1 MKFRVLVG
9 SLLVWGSLPGWAM
22 PGCSMPDCSMSDCSM
37 SGCSMS
43 GCSKLGRTMSGCS
56 MSGCSK
62 LGRTMSGCSMSGRTM
77 LGRTMSGWGTLAL
90 SGARSSCASG
100 PSLEHL
106 KKIEES
112 PSFEHSKKI
121 EESPSLE
128 HLKKIEESPS
138 SQERKGDRKADAEQ
152 LARALDYFA
161 SEKFHESL
169 VLLQPL
175 NRRYK
180 LNPRYR
186 AYLAVCLYYEWEYAE
201 AIRLFDEVLPLLQGL
216 APHELSL
223 YYWMDAESYF
233 ALQQYDR
240 ALPLYGKMLP
250 LCRDNEKPDA
260 YYRLGFCHLF
270 AAEASGASSS
280 EKVSGSSESS
290 GASEKAS
297 GSSEKASGSSESSG
311 SSAEERK
318 KAKECFELS
327 LEGYLK
333 YRNTPNEQARI
344 AQIRHMIGGL
354 K

>member
-9 SLLVWGSLPGWAM
+9 SLLVWGSLPGCSMTGWAM
-22 PGCSMPDCSMSDCSM
+22 SDCSKPDCSMSDCSM
-37 SGCSMS
+37 PG
-43 GCSKLGRTMSGCS
+43 L
-56 MSGCSK
+56 
-62 LGRTMSGCSMSGRTM
+62 
-77 LGRTMSGWGTLAL
+77 GTLAL
-90 SGARSSCASG
+90 SGSRRSCAFS
-100 PSLEHL
+100 PSLA
-106 KKIEES
+106 
-112 PSFEHSKKI
+112 HSKKI
-121 EESPSLE
+121 EESPTF
-128 HLKKIEESPS
+128 
-138 SQERKGDRKADAEQ
+138 QEKKGDRKADAEQ
-152 LARALDYFA
+152 LARALDYFS
-161 SEKFHESL
+161 SEKFHECL

-201 AIRLFDEVLPLLQGL
+201 AIRLFDEVIPLLQGV

-240 ALPLYGKMLP
+240 ALPLYEKMLP

-270 AAEASGASSS
+270 AAESSGASSSEKASGSSESSEASSS

-290 GASEKAS
+290 G
-297 GSSEKASGSSESSG
+297 
-311 SSAEERK
+311 SSAAERK

>member
-22 PGCSMPDCSMSDCSM
+22 LGWAMSDCSMSDCSKPDCSMSDCSM
-37 SGCSMS
+37 SDCSMP
-43 GCSKLGRTMSGCS
+43 GV
-56 MSGCSK
+56 
-62 LGRTMSGCSMSGRTM
+62 
-77 LGRTMSGWGTLAL
+77 GTLAL
-90 SGARSSCASG
+90 SGSRSSCAFS
-100 PSLEHL
+100 PSLA
-106 KKIEES
+106 
-112 PSFEHSKKI
+112 HSKKI
-121 EESPSLE
+121 EESPSF
-128 HLKKIEESPS
+128 
-138 SQERKGDRKADAEQ
+138 QEKKGDRKADAEQ
-152 LARALDYFA
+152 LARALDYFS
-161 SEKFHESL
+161 SEKFHECL
-169 VLLQPL
+169 MLLQPL

-186 AYLAVCLYYEWEYAE
+186 AYLAVCLYYEWEYDE
-201 AIRLFDEVLPLLQGL
+201 AVKLFDEVIPLLQGV

-240 ALPLYGKMLP
+240 ALPLYEKMLP

-270 AAEASGASSS
+270 AAE
-280 EKVSGSSESS
+280 SS
-290 GASEKAS
+290 GAS
-297 GSSEKASGSSESSG
+297 SSEKASGSSESSG
-311 SSAEERK
+311 ASNVERK

>member
-9 SLLVWGSLPGWAM
+9 SLLVWGSLPGCSMTGWAM
-22 PGCSMPDCSMSDCSM
+22 SDCSKLDCSMSDCSM
-37 SGCSMS
+37 SDCSKPDCSKPDCSMS
-43 GCSKLGRTMSGCS
+43 DCSKLDCS
-56 MSGCSK
+56 MSDCSK
-62 LGRTMSGCSMSGRTM
+62 PDCSMPG
-77 LGRTMSGWGTLAL
+77 LGTLAL
-90 SGARSSCASG
+90 SGSRSSCAFS
-100 PSLEHL
+100 PSLA
-106 KKIEES
+106 
-112 PSFEHSKKI
+112 HSKKI
-121 EESPSLE
+121 EESPTF
-128 HLKKIEESPS
+128 
-138 SQERKGDRKADAEQ
+138 QEKKGDRKADAEQ
-152 LARALDYFA
+152 LARALDYFS
-161 SEKFHESL
+161 SEKLHECL

-201 AIRLFDEVLPLLQGL
+201 AIRLFDEVLPQLQGV

-260 YYRLGFCHLF
+260 YYRMGFCHLF
-270 AAEASGASSS
+270 AAESSGASSSEKASGSSESSEASSS

-290 GASEKAS
+290 G
-297 GSSEKASGSSESSG
+297 SSVA
-311 SSAEERK
+311 ERK

>member
-1 MKFRVLVG
+1 MKFRVLVC
-9 SLLVWGSLPGWAM
+9 SLLIRGSLPGWAM
-22 PGCSMPDCSMSDCSM
+22 SGSSMSDCSKPD
-37 SGCSMS
+37 CSMP
-43 GCSKLGRTMSGCS
+43 GL
-56 MSGCSK
+56 
-62 LGRTMSGCSMSGRTM
+62 
-77 LGRTMSGWGTLAL
+77 GTLAL
-90 SGARSSCASG
+90 SGSRSSCAFS
-100 PSLEHL
+100 PSLA
-106 KKIEES
+106 
-112 PSFEHSKKI
+112 HSKKI
-121 EESPSLE
+121 EESPTF
-128 HLKKIEESPS
+128 
-138 SQERKGDRKADAEQ
+138 QEKKGDRKADAEQ
-152 LARALDYFA
+152 LARALDYFS
-161 SEKFHESL
+161 SEKFHECL
-169 VLLQPL
+169 MLLQPL

-201 AIRLFDEVLPLLQGL
+201 AIRLFDEVIPLLQGV

-260 YYRLGFCHLF
+260 YYRMGFCHLF
-270 AAEASGASSS
+270 AAESSGASSSEKASGSLESSGASSS
-280 EKVSGSSESS
+280 EKVSGSSESL
-290 GASEKAS
+290 GASTA
-297 GSSEKASGSSESSG
+297 
-311 SSAEERK
+311 ERK

-354 K
+354 NKSNRPDSPHDRRIK

>member
-1 MKFRVLVG
+1 MKFRVLVC

-22 PGCSMPDCSMSDCSM
+22 PGCSMPDCSMS
-37 SGCSMS
+37 
-43 GCSKLGRTMSGCS
+43 
-56 MSGCSK
+56 
-62 LGRTMSGCSMSGRTM
+62 GCSMSGRAM
-77 LGRTMSGWGTLAL
+77 QSLGILAL
-90 SGARSSCASG
+90 SESRSSCA
-100 PSLEHL
+100 
-106 KKIEES
+106 
-112 PSFEHSKKI
+112 F
-121 EESPSLE
+121 SPSLE
-128 HLKKIEESPS
+128 HSEKIEESAS
-138 SQERKGDRKADAEQ
+138 FQVKKGDKKADAEQ
-152 LARALDYFA
+152 LARALDYFS
-161 SEKFHESL
+161 SEKFHECL
-169 VLLQPL
+169 ILLQPL

-201 AIRLFDEVLPLLQGL
+201 AIRLFDEVLPQLQGL

-240 ALPLYGKMLP
+240 ALPLYEKMLP

-260 YYRLGFCHLF
+260 YYRMGFCHLF
-270 AAEASGASSS
+270 
-280 EKVSGSSESS
+280 
-290 GASEKAS
+290 
-297 GSSEKASGSSESSG
+297 
-311 SSAEERK
+311 AEERK

-333 YRNTPNEQARI
+333 YRNTPKEKARI

>member
-1 MKFRVLVG
+1 MKLRVLVG
-9 SLLVWGSLPGWAM
+9 SLLVWGSF
-22 PGCSMPDCSMSDCSM
+22 PGCSMAGWAMSDCSKPDCSMSDCSM
-37 SGCSMS
+37 SG
-43 GCSKLGRTMSGCS
+43 L
-56 MSGCSK
+56 
-62 LGRTMSGCSMSGRTM
+62 
-77 LGRTMSGWGTLAL
+77 GTLAL
-90 SGARSSCASG
+90 SGSRSSCAFS
-100 PSLEHL
+100 PSLA
-106 KKIEES
+106 
-112 PSFEHSKKI
+112 HSKKI
-121 EESPSLE
+121 EESPTF
-128 HLKKIEESPS
+128 
-138 SQERKGDRKADAEQ
+138 QEKKGDRKADAEQ
-152 LARALDYFA
+152 LARALDYFS
-161 SEKFHESL
+161 SEKFHECL

-201 AIRLFDEVLPLLQGL
+201 AIRLFDEVIPLLQGV

-233 ALQQYDR
+233 ALQQYAR
-240 ALPLYGKMLP
+240 ALPLYEKMLP

-270 AAEASGASSS
+270 AAESSGASSS

-290 GASEKAS
+290 GA
-297 GSSEKASGSSESSG
+297 SEKASGSSESSG

-333 YRNTPNEQARI
+333 YRNTPNEKARI

>member
-1 MKFRVLVG
+1 MKLRILVG
-9 SLLVWGSLPGWAM
+9 SLLVWGSFPGLSM
-22 PGCSMPDCSMSDCSM
+22 PGSSMPSS
-37 SGCSMS
+37 
-43 GCSKLGRTMSGCS
+43 
-56 MSGCSK
+56 
-62 LGRTMSGCSMSGRTM
+62 SMSGRTM
-77 LGRTMSGWGTLAL
+77 QSLGTLAL
-90 SGARSSCASG
+90 SGSKSSCA
-100 PSLEHL
+100 
-106 KKIEES
+106 
-112 PSFEHSKKI
+112 F
-121 EESPSLE
+121 SPSLE
-128 HLKKIEESPS
+128 HSKKIEESPS
-138 SQERKGDRKADAEQ
+138 SQERKSDKKADAEQ

-161 SEKFHESL
+161 SEKFHECL

-201 AIRLFDEVLPLLQGL
+201 AIRLFDEVIPLLQGL

-260 YYRLGFCHLF
+260 YYRMGFCHLF
-270 AAEASGASSS
+270 
-280 EKVSGSSESS
+280 
-290 GASEKAS
+290 
-297 GSSEKASGSSESSG
+297 
-311 SSAEERK
+311 AEERK

-333 YRNTPNEQARI
+333 YRNTPNEKARI
-344 AQIRHMIGGL
+344 AQIRHMLGGL

>member
-1 MKFRVLVG
+1 MKFRILVG
-9 SLLVWGSLPGWAM
+9 CLLVWGSF
-22 PGCSMPDCSMSDCSM
+22 PGCSMAGWAMSDCSM
-37 SGCSMS
+37 PGV
-43 GCSKLGRTMSGCS
+43 
-56 MSGCSK
+56 
-62 LGRTMSGCSMSGRTM
+62 
-77 LGRTMSGWGTLAL
+77 GTLAL
-90 SGARSSCASG
+90 SVARSFCA
-100 PSLEHL
+100 
-106 KKIEES
+106 
-112 PSFEHSKKI
+112 F
-121 EESPSLE
+121 SPSLNRSE
-128 HLKKIEESPS
+128 KAAESAS
-138 SQERKGDRKADAEQ
+138 FQEKKGDRKEDAEQ

-161 SEKFHESL
+161 SEKFHECL

-201 AIRLFDEVLPLLQGL
+201 AIRLFDEVIPLLQGL

-270 AAEASGASSS
+270 AAE
-280 EKVSGSSESS
+280 SS
-290 GASEKAS
+290 GASN
-297 GSSEKASGSSESSG
+297 
-311 SSAEERK
+311 EERK

-333 YRNTPNEQARI
+333 YRNTPNEKARI
-344 AQIRHMIGGL
+344 AQIRHMLGGL

>member
-22 PGCSMPDCSMSDCSM
+22 PGWAMSGWAMSDCSMSDCSM
-37 SGCSMS
+37 PGVE
-43 GCSKLGRTMSGCS
+43 
-56 MSGCSK
+56 
-62 LGRTMSGCSMSGRTM
+62 
-77 LGRTMSGWGTLAL
+77 TLAL
-90 SGARSSCASG
+90 SGSRSSCA
-100 PSLEHL
+100 
-106 KKIEES
+106 
-112 PSFEHSKKI
+112 F
-121 EESPSLE
+121 SPSLNRSE
-128 HLKKIEESPS
+128 TAAESAS
-138 SQERKGDRKADAEQ
+138 FQVKKGDRKEDAEQ

-161 SEKFHESL
+161 SEKFHECL

-201 AIRLFDEVLPLLQGL
+201 AIRLFDEVLPQLQGL

-240 ALPLYGKMLP
+240 ALPLYEKMLP
-250 LCRDNEKPDA
+250 VCWENEKPDA

-270 AAEASGASSS
+270 AAESSGASSSEKASGSSESSEASSS
-280 EKVSGSSESS
+280 EKVSGSSESL
-290 GASEKAS
+290 GASEKV
-297 GSSEKASGSSESSG
+297 SGSSESSG

-333 YRNTPNEQARI
+333 YRNTPNEKARI

>member
-9 SLLVWGSLPGWAM
+9 SLFVWGSLPGCSMPGWAM
-22 PGCSMPDCSMSDCSM
+22 SDCSKPDCSMSDCSM
-37 SGCSMS
+37 PG
-43 GCSKLGRTMSGCS
+43 L
-56 MSGCSK
+56 
-62 LGRTMSGCSMSGRTM
+62 
-77 LGRTMSGWGTLAL
+77 GTLAL
-90 SGARSSCASG
+90 SGSRSSCAFS
-100 PSLEHL
+100 PSLA
-106 KKIEES
+106 
-112 PSFEHSKKI
+112 HSKKI
-121 EESPSLE
+121 EESPTF
-128 HLKKIEESPS
+128 
-138 SQERKGDRKADAEQ
+138 QEKKGDRKVDAEQ
-152 LARALDYFA
+152 LARALDYFS
-161 SEKFHESL
+161 SEKFHECL

-201 AIRLFDEVLPLLQGL
+201 AIRLFDEVIPLLQGV

-240 ALPLYGKMLP
+240 ALPLYEKMLP

-270 AAEASGASSS
+270 AAE
-280 EKVSGSSESS
+280 
-290 GASEKAS
+290 
-297 GSSEKASGSSESSG
+297 SSG
-311 SSAEERK
+311 SSTAERK

-333 YRNTPNEQARI
+333 YRNTPNEKARI
-344 AQIRHMIGGL
+344 AQIRHMLGGL

>member
-9 SLLVWGSLPGWAM
+9 SLLVWGSF
-22 PGCSMPDCSMSDCSM
+22 PGCSMAGWAMSDCSKPDCSMSDCSM
-37 SGCSMS
+37 PGVE
-43 GCSKLGRTMSGCS
+43 
-56 MSGCSK
+56 
-62 LGRTMSGCSMSGRTM
+62 
-77 LGRTMSGWGTLAL
+77 TLAL
-90 SGARSSCASG
+90 SGSRSSCA
-100 PSLEHL
+100 
-106 KKIEES
+106 
-112 PSFEHSKKI
+112 F
-121 EESPSLE
+121 SPSLE
-128 HLKKIEESPS
+128 HSKKIEESPS
-138 SQERKGDRKADAEQ
+138 SQERKSDKKADAEQ
-152 LARALDYFA
+152 LARALDYFS
-161 SEKFHESL
+161 SEKFHECL

-201 AIRLFDEVLPLLQGL
+201 AIRLFDEVIPLLQGL

-240 ALPLYGKMLP
+240 ALPLYEKMLP

-260 YYRLGFCHLF
+260 YYRMGFCHLF
-270 AAEASGASSS
+270 
-280 EKVSGSSESS
+280 
-290 GASEKAS
+290 
-297 GSSEKASGSSESSG
+297 
-311 SSAEERK
+311 AEERK

-333 YRNTPNEQARI
+333 YRNTPKEKARI

>member
-9 SLLVWGSLPGWAM
+9 SLLVWGSF
-22 PGCSMPDCSMSDCSM
+22 PGCSMAGWAMSDCSKPDCSMSDCSM
-37 SGCSMS
+37 PGV
-43 GCSKLGRTMSGCS
+43 
-56 MSGCSK
+56 
-62 LGRTMSGCSMSGRTM
+62 
-77 LGRTMSGWGTLAL
+77 GTLAL
-90 SGARSSCASG
+90 SGGRSSCAFS
-100 PSLEHL
+100 PSL
-106 KKIEES
+106 
-112 PSFEHSKKI
+112 EHSKKI
-121 EESPSLE
+121 EESASFQV
-128 HLKKIEESPS
+128 K
-138 SQERKGDRKADAEQ
+138 KGDRKADAEQ
-152 LARALDYFA
+152 LARALDYFS
-161 SEKFHESL
+161 SEKFHECL

-201 AIRLFDEVLPLLQGL
+201 AIRLFDEVLPQLQGL

-240 ALPLYGKMLP
+240 ALPLYEKMLP
-250 LCRDNEKPDA
+250 VCWENEKPDA

-270 AAEASGASSS
+270 AAESSEGSSS

-290 GASEKAS
+290 GA
-297 GSSEKASGSSESSG
+297 SEKASGSSESSG

-333 YRNTPNEQARI
+333 YRNTPNEKARI

>member
-22 PGCSMPDCSMSDCSM
+22 PGWAMSDCSMSDCSKPDCSMSDCSM
-37 SGCSMS
+37 SDCSMP
-43 GCSKLGRTMSGCS
+43 GV
-56 MSGCSK
+56 
-62 LGRTMSGCSMSGRTM
+62 
-77 LGRTMSGWGTLAL
+77 GTLAL
-90 SGARSSCASG
+90 SGSRSSCAFS
-100 PSLEHL
+100 PSLA
-106 KKIEES
+106 
-112 PSFEHSKKI
+112 HSKKI
-121 EESPSLE
+121 EESPTF
-128 HLKKIEESPS
+128 
-138 SQERKGDRKADAEQ
+138 QEKKGDRKADAEQ
-152 LARALDYFA
+152 LARALDYFS
-161 SEKFHESL
+161 SEKFHECL
-169 VLLQPL
+169 MLLQPL

-186 AYLAVCLYYEWEYAE
+186 AYLAVCLYYEWEYDE
-201 AIRLFDEVLPLLQGL
+201 AVKLFDEVIPLLQGV

-240 ALPLYGKMLP
+240 ALPLYEKMLP

-260 YYRLGFCHLF
+260 YYRMGFCHLF
-270 AAEASGASSS
+270 AAE
-280 EKVSGSSESS
+280 SS
-290 GASEKAS
+290 GAS
-297 GSSEKASGSSESSG
+297 SSEKASGSSESSG
-311 SSAEERK
+311 ASNVERK

>member
-9 SLLVWGSLPGWAM
+9 SLLVWGSLPGWAV
-22 PGCSMPDCSMSDCSM
+22 PGWAMSDCSKPDCSMSDCSKPD
-37 SGCSMS
+37 CSMP
-43 GCSKLGRTMSGCS
+43 GL
-56 MSGCSK
+56 
-62 LGRTMSGCSMSGRTM
+62 
-77 LGRTMSGWGTLAL
+77 GTLAL
-90 SGARSSCASG
+90 SGSRSSCAFS
-100 PSLEHL
+100 PSLA
-106 KKIEES
+106 
-112 PSFEHSKKI
+112 HSKKI
-121 EESPSLE
+121 EESPTF
-128 HLKKIEESPS
+128 
-138 SQERKGDRKADAEQ
+138 QEKKGDRKADAEQ

-161 SEKFHESL
+161 SEKFHECL

-186 AYLAVCLYYEWEYAE
+186 AYLAVCLYYEWEYDE
-201 AIRLFDEVLPLLQGL
+201 AVKLFDEVIPLLQGV

-240 ALPLYGKMLP
+240 ALPLYEKMLP

-270 AAEASGASSS
+270 AAESSGASSSEKASGSSESSEASSS

-290 GASEKAS
+290 G
-297 GSSEKASGSSESSG
+297 
-311 SSAEERK
+311 SSAAERK

>member
-22 PGCSMPDCSMSDCSM
+22 PGWAMSDCSMSDCSKPDCSMSDCSM
-37 SGCSMS
+37 SDCSMP
-43 GCSKLGRTMSGCS
+43 GV
-56 MSGCSK
+56 
-62 LGRTMSGCSMSGRTM
+62 
-77 LGRTMSGWGTLAL
+77 GTLAL
-90 SGARSSCASG
+90 SGSRSSCAFS
-100 PSLEHL
+100 PSLA
-106 KKIEES
+106 
-112 PSFEHSKKI
+112 HSKKI
-121 EESPSLE
+121 EESPSF
-128 HLKKIEESPS
+128 
-138 SQERKGDRKADAEQ
+138 QEKKGDRKADAEQ
-152 LARALDYFA
+152 LARALDYFS
-161 SEKFHESL
+161 SEKFHECL
-169 VLLQPL
+169 MLLQPL

-186 AYLAVCLYYEWEYAE
+186 AYLSVCLYYEWEYDE
-201 AIRLFDEVLPLLQGL
+201 AVKLFDEVIPLLQGV

-240 ALPLYGKMLP
+240 ALPLYEKMLP

-270 AAEASGASSS
+270 AAE
-280 EKVSGSSESS
+280 SS
-290 GASEKAS
+290 GAS
-297 GSSEKASGSSESSG
+297 SSEKASGSSESSG
-311 SSAEERK
+311 ASNVERK

>member
-22 PGCSMPDCSMSDCSM
+22 PGWAMSDCSMSDCSKPDCSMSDCSKPDCSMSDCSM
-37 SGCSMS
+37 SDCSMS
-43 GCSKLGRTMSGCS
+43 DCS
-56 MSGCSK
+56 MPG
-62 LGRTMSGCSMSGRTM
+62 L
-77 LGRTMSGWGTLAL
+77 GTLAL
-90 SGARSSCASG
+90 SGSRSSCAFS
-100 PSLEHL
+100 PSLA
-106 KKIEES
+106 
-112 PSFEHSKKI
+112 HSKKI
-121 EESPSLE
+121 EESPSF
-128 HLKKIEESPS
+128 
-138 SQERKGDRKADAEQ
+138 QEKKGDRKADAEQ
-152 LARALDYFA
+152 LARALDYFS
-161 SEKFHESL
+161 SEKFHECL

-186 AYLAVCLYYEWEYAE
+186 AYLAVCLYYEWEYDE
-201 AIRLFDEVLPLLQGL
+201 AVKLFDEVIPLLQGV

-233 ALQQYDR
+233 ALQQYAR
-240 ALPLYGKMLP
+240 ALPLYEKMLP

-260 YYRLGFCHLF
+260 YYRMGFCHLF
-270 AAEASGASSS
+270 AAE
-280 EKVSGSSESS
+280 SS
-290 GASEKAS
+290 GAS
-297 GSSEKASGSSESSG
+297 SSEKASGSSESSG
-311 SSAEERK
+311 ASNVERK

>member
-1 MKFRVLVG
+1 MKFRILVG

-22 PGCSMPDCSMSDCSM
+22 SGWAMSDCSKPDCSMSDCSM
-37 SGCSMS
+37 PGV
-43 GCSKLGRTMSGCS
+43 
-56 MSGCSK
+56 
-62 LGRTMSGCSMSGRTM
+62 
-77 LGRTMSGWGTLAL
+77 GTLAL
-90 SGARSSCASG
+90 SGSRSSCA
-100 PSLEHL
+100 
-106 KKIEES
+106 
-112 PSFEHSKKI
+112 F
-121 EESPSLE
+121 SPSLNRSE
-128 HLKKIEESPS
+128 TAAESAS
-138 SQERKGDRKADAEQ
+138 FQEKKGDRKEDAEQ
-152 LARALDYFA
+152 LARALDYFS
-161 SEKFHESL
+161 SEKFHECL

-201 AIRLFDEVLPLLQGL
+201 AIRLFDEVLPQLQGL

-233 ALQQYDR
+233 ALQQYAR
-240 ALPLYGKMLP
+240 ALPLYEKMLP

-270 AAEASGASSS
+270 AAESSGASSS

-297 GSSEKASGSSESSG
+297 GSSESSG

-318 KAKECFELS
+318 KAKECFEFS

-333 YRNTPNEQARI
+333 YRNTPNEKARI
-344 AQIRHMIGGL
+344 AQIRHMLGGL

>member
-1 MKFRVLVG
+1 MKLRILVG
-9 SLLVWGSLPGWAM
+9 SLLVWGSF
-22 PGCSMPDCSMSDCSM
+22 PGCSMAGWAMSDCSKPDCSMP
-37 SGCSMS
+37 GVE
-43 GCSKLGRTMSGCS
+43 
-56 MSGCSK
+56 
-62 LGRTMSGCSMSGRTM
+62 
-77 LGRTMSGWGTLAL
+77 TLAL
-90 SGARSSCASG
+90 SGGRSFCAFS
-100 PSLEHL
+100 PSL
-106 KKIEES
+106 
-112 PSFEHSKKI
+112 EHSKKI
-121 EESPSLE
+121 EESASFQV
-128 HLKKIEESPS
+128 K
-138 SQERKGDRKADAEQ
+138 KGDRKEDAEQ

-161 SEKFHESL
+161 SEKFHECL

-201 AIRLFDEVLPLLQGL
+201 AIRIFDEVLPQLQGL

-260 YYRLGFCHLF
+260 YYRMGFCHLF
-270 AAEASGASSS
+270 
-280 EKVSGSSESS
+280 
-290 GASEKAS
+290 
-297 GSSEKASGSSESSG
+297 
-311 SSAEERK
+311 AEERK

-333 YRNTPNEQARI
+333 YRNTPKEKARI

>member
-1 MKFRVLVG
+1 MKLRVLVG
-9 SLLVWGSLPGWAM
+9 SLLVWGSFPGLSM
-22 PGCSMPDCSMSDCSM
+22 PGSSMPGS
-37 SGCSMS
+37 
-43 GCSKLGRTMSGCS
+43 
-56 MSGCSK
+56 
-62 LGRTMSGCSMSGRTM
+62 SMSGRTM
-77 LGRTMSGWGTLAL
+77 QSLGTLAL
-90 SGARSSCASG
+90 SGSKSSCAFS
-100 PSLEHL
+100 PSL
-106 KKIEES
+106 
-112 PSFEHSKKI
+112 EHSKKI
-121 EESPSLE
+121 EESASF
-128 HLKKIEESPS
+128 
-138 SQERKGDRKADAEQ
+138 QEKKGDRKEDAEQ

-161 SEKFHESL
+161 SEKFHECL

-201 AIRLFDEVLPLLQGL
+201 AIRLFDEVIPLLQGL

-260 YYRLGFCHLF
+260 YYRMGFCHLF
-270 AAEASGASSS
+270 
-280 EKVSGSSESS
+280 
-290 GASEKAS
+290 
-297 GSSEKASGSSESSG
+297 
-311 SSAEERK
+311 AEERK

-333 YRNTPNEQARI
+333 YRNTPNEKARI
-344 AQIRHMIGGL
+344 AQIRHMLGGL

>member
-1 MKFRVLVG
+1 MKFRILVG
-9 SLLVWGSLPGWAM
+9 SLLVWGSF
-22 PGCSMPDCSMSDCSM
+22 PGCSMAGWAMSDCSKPDCSMSDCSM
-37 SGCSMS
+37 PGV
-43 GCSKLGRTMSGCS
+43 
-56 MSGCSK
+56 
-62 LGRTMSGCSMSGRTM
+62 
-77 LGRTMSGWGTLAL
+77 GTLAL
-90 SGARSSCASG
+90 SGSRSSCAFS
-100 PSLEHL
+100 PSLA
-106 KKIEES
+106 
-112 PSFEHSKKI
+112 HSKKI
-121 EESPSLE
+121 EESPTF
-128 HLKKIEESPS
+128 
-138 SQERKGDRKADAEQ
+138 QEKKGDRKEDAEQ

-161 SEKFHESL
+161 SEKFHECL

-201 AIRLFDEVLPLLQGL
+201 AIRLFDEVIPLLQGL

-233 ALQQYDR
+233 ALQQYAR
-240 ALPLYGKMLP
+240 ALPLYEKMLP

-260 YYRLGFCHLF
+260 YYRMGFCHLF
-270 AAEASGASSS
+270 AAESSGASSS

-297 GSSEKASGSSESSG
+297 GSSESSD

-333 YRNTPNEQARI
+333 YRNTPNEKARI
-344 AQIRHMIGGL
+344 AQIRHMLGGL

>member
-22 PGCSMPDCSMSDCSM
+22 PGWAMSDCSMSDCSKPDCSMSDCSM
-37 SGCSMS
+37 SDCSMP
-43 GCSKLGRTMSGCS
+43 GV
-56 MSGCSK
+56 
-62 LGRTMSGCSMSGRTM
+62 
-77 LGRTMSGWGTLAL
+77 GTLAL
-90 SGARSSCASG
+90 SGSRSSCAFS
-100 PSLEHL
+100 PSLA
-106 KKIEES
+106 
-112 PSFEHSKKI
+112 HSKKI
-121 EESPSLE
+121 EESPSF
-128 HLKKIEESPS
+128 
-138 SQERKGDRKADAEQ
+138 QEKKGDRKADAEQ
-152 LARALDYFA
+152 LARALDYFS
-161 SEKFHESL
+161 SEKFHECL
-169 VLLQPL
+169 MLLQPL

-186 AYLAVCLYYEWEYAE
+186 AYLAVCLYYEWEYDE
-201 AIRLFDEVLPLLQGL
+201 AVKLFDEVIPLLQGV

-233 ALQQYDR
+233 ALQQYGC
-240 ALPLYGKMLP
+240 ALPLYEKMLP

-260 YYRLGFCHLF
+260 YYRMGFCHLF
-270 AAEASGASSS
+270 AAESSEASSS
-280 EKVSGSSESS
+280 EKV
-290 GASEKAS
+290 
-297 GSSEKASGSSESSG
+297 SGSSESSG

-333 YRNTPNEQARI
+333 YRNTPNEKARI

>member
-9 SLLVWGSLPGWAM
+9 CLLVWGSLPGCSMTGWAM
-22 PGCSMPDCSMSDCSM
+22 SDCSKPDCSMSDCSM
-37 SGCSMS
+37 PG
-43 GCSKLGRTMSGCS
+43 L
-56 MSGCSK
+56 
-62 LGRTMSGCSMSGRTM
+62 
-77 LGRTMSGWGTLAL
+77 GTLAL
-90 SGARSSCASG
+90 SGPRSSCAFS
-100 PSLEHL
+100 PSL
-106 KKIEES
+106 
-112 PSFEHSKKI
+112 EHSKKI
-121 EESPSLE
+121 EESPSF
-128 HLKKIEESPS
+128 
-138 SQERKGDRKADAEQ
+138 QEKKGDRKADAEQ

-161 SEKFHESL
+161 SEKFHECL

-186 AYLAVCLYYEWEYAE
+186 AYLAVCLYYEWEYDE
-201 AIRLFDEVLPLLQGL
+201 AVKLFDEVIPLLQGV

-240 ALPLYGKMLP
+240 AMPLYGKMLP

-260 YYRLGFCHLF
+260 YYRLGFCHFF
-270 AAEASGASSS
+270 AAESSGASSS

-290 GASEKAS
+290 EGS
-297 GSSEKASGSSESSG
+297 SSEKVSGSSESSG

-333 YRNTPNEQARI
+333 YRNTPNEKARI

>member
-9 SLLVWGSLPGWAM
+9 SLLVWGSLPGWT
-22 PGCSMPDCSMSDCSM
+22 
-37 SGCSMS
+37 MS
-43 GCSKLGRTMSGCS
+43 GCSKLGRTMPGCSMMGYS
-56 MSGCSK
+56 MSGCSMM
-62 LGRTMSGCSMSGRTM
+62 GYS
-77 LGRTMSGWGTLAL
+77 MSGWGTLAL
-90 SGARSSCASG
+90 SGSRSSCASG

-112 PSFEHSKKI
+112 PSLEHSKKI
-121 EESPSLE
+121 EESPSFE
-128 HLKKIEESPS
+128 HSKKIEESPS
-138 SQERKGDRKADAEQ
+138 SQERKSDKKADAEQ

-161 SEKFHESL
+161 SEKFHECL

-201 AIRLFDEVLPLLQGL
+201 AIRLFDEVIPQLQGL

-240 ALPLYGKMLP
+240 ALPLYERMLP

-270 AAEASGASSS
+270 AAESSGASSS

-290 GASEKAS
+290 EAS
-297 GSSEKASGSSESSG
+297 SSEKVSGSSESLGAST
-311 SSAEERK
+311 AERK

-333 YRNTPNEQARI
+333 YRNTPNEKARI

>member
-1 MKFRVLVG
+1 MKFRVLVC

-22 PGCSMPDCSMSDCSM
+22 PGWAMSDCSMSDCSMSDCSMSDCSM
-37 SGCSMS
+37 SG
-43 GCSKLGRTMSGCS
+43 L
-56 MSGCSK
+56 
-62 LGRTMSGCSMSGRTM
+62 
-77 LGRTMSGWGTLAL
+77 GTLAL
-90 SGARSSCASG
+90 SGSKSSCA
-100 PSLEHL
+100 
-106 KKIEES
+106 
-112 PSFEHSKKI
+112 F
-121 EESPSLE
+121 SPSLE
-128 HLKKIEESPS
+128 HSKKIEESPS
-138 SQERKGDRKADAEQ
+138 SQERKSDKKADAEQ

-161 SEKFHESL
+161 SEKFHECL
-169 VLLQPL
+169 ILLQPL

-201 AIRLFDEVLPLLQGL
+201 AIRLFDEVIPLLQGV

-240 ALPLYGKMLP
+240 ALPLYEKMLP

-280 EKVSGSSESS
+280 EKVSGSLESS
-290 GASEKAS
+290 EA
-297 GSSEKASGSSESSG
+297 SEKASGSSESSG

-333 YRNTPNEQARI
+333 YRNTPNEKARI
-344 AQIRHMIGGL
+344 AQIRHMLGGL

>member
-1 MKFRVLVG
+1 MKFRVLVC
-9 SLLVWGSLPGWAM
+9 SLLVWGSLPGSSI
-22 PGCSMPDCSMSDCSM
+22 PGRTIPGSSIPGRTMLSWSMP
-37 SGCSMS
+37 
-43 GCSKLGRTMSGCS
+43 GRTMSDRT
-56 MSGCSK
+56 MP
-62 LGRTMSGCSMSGRTM
+62 GRTMPGSSMPGSSMLSRTMPSRSMSD
-77 LGRTMSGWGTLAL
+77 LGTLAF
-90 SGARSSCASG
+90 SGSRSSCAFS
-100 PSLEHL
+100 PSLL
-106 KKIEES
+106 
-112 PSFEHSKKI
+112 HSKKI
-121 EESPSLE
+121 EESPCLVHS
-128 HLKKIEESPS
+128 KKIEESLS
-138 SQERKGDRKADAEQ
+138 FQEKKSERKADAEL
-152 LARALDYFA
+152 LARALDYFS
-161 SEKFHESL
+161 SEKFHECL

-201 AIRLFDEVLPLLQGL
+201 AIRLFDEVIPLLQGV

-240 ALPLYGKMLP
+240 ALPLYERMLP

-260 YYRLGFCHLF
+260 YYRMGFCHLF
-270 AAEASGASSS
+270 AAEASGAS
-280 EKVSGSSESS
+280 
-290 GASEKAS
+290 
-297 GSSEKASGSSESSG
+297 SSEKASGSSESSG

-333 YRNTPNEQARI
+333 YRNTPNEKARI

>member
-1 MKFRVLVG
+1 MKFRVLVC
-9 SLLVWGSLPGWAM
+9 SLLVWGSF
-22 PGCSMPDCSMSDCSM
+22 PGCSMAGWAMSDCSKPDCSMSDCSM
-37 SGCSMS
+37 PGVE
-43 GCSKLGRTMSGCS
+43 
-56 MSGCSK
+56 
-62 LGRTMSGCSMSGRTM
+62 
-77 LGRTMSGWGTLAL
+77 TLVL
-90 SGARSSCASG
+90 SGSRSSGAFS
-100 PSLEHL
+100 PSL
-106 KKIEES
+106 
-112 PSFEHSKKI
+112 EHSKKI
-121 EESPSLE
+121 EESPTFQE
-128 HLKKIEESPS
+128 KKS
-138 SQERKGDRKADAEQ
+138 DRKEDAEQ

-161 SEKFHESL
+161 SEKFHECL

-201 AIRLFDEVLPLLQGL
+201 AIRLFDEVIPLLQGL

-240 ALPLYGKMLP
+240 ALPLNEKRLP

-270 AAEASGASSS
+270 AEESSGASSS
-280 EKVSGSSESS
+280 EKVSGSSESL
-290 GASEKAS
+290 GASTA
-297 GSSEKASGSSESSG
+297 
-311 SSAEERK
+311 ERK

-333 YRNTPNEQARI
+333 YRNTPKEKARI

>member
-9 SLLVWGSLPGWAM
+9 SLLVWGSLPGCSMTGWAM
-22 PGCSMPDCSMSDCSM
+22 SDCSKPDCSMSDCSM
-37 SGCSMS
+37 SDCSKPDCSKPDCSMP
-43 GCSKLGRTMSGCS
+43 GL
-56 MSGCSK
+56 
-62 LGRTMSGCSMSGRTM
+62 
-77 LGRTMSGWGTLAL
+77 GTLAL
-90 SGARSSCASG
+90 SGSRSSCAFS
-100 PSLEHL
+100 PSLA
-106 KKIEES
+106 
-112 PSFEHSKKI
+112 HSKKI
-121 EESPSLE
+121 EESPTF
-128 HLKKIEESPS
+128 
-138 SQERKGDRKADAEQ
+138 QEKKGDRKADAEQ
-152 LARALDYFA
+152 LARALDYFS
-161 SEKFHESL
+161 SEKFHECL

-201 AIRLFDEVLPLLQGL
+201 AIRLFDEVIPQLQGV

-233 ALQQYDR
+233 VLQQYDR
-240 ALPLYGKMLP
+240 ALPLYEKMLP

-270 AAEASGASSS
+270 AAE
-280 EKVSGSSESS
+280 SS
-290 GASEKAS
+290 GAS
-297 GSSEKASGSSESSG
+297 SSEKASGSSESSG
-311 SSAEERK
+311 SSAAERK

-333 YRNTPNEQARI
+333 YRNTPKEKARI

>member
-22 PGCSMPDCSMSDCSM
+22 PGWAMSGWAMSDCSKPDCSMSDCSM
-37 SGCSMS
+37 PGVE
-43 GCSKLGRTMSGCS
+43 
-56 MSGCSK
+56 
-62 LGRTMSGCSMSGRTM
+62 
-77 LGRTMSGWGTLAL
+77 TLAL
-90 SGARSSCASG
+90 SGSRSSCA
-100 PSLEHL
+100 
-106 KKIEES
+106 
-112 PSFEHSKKI
+112 F
-121 EESPSLE
+121 SPSLNRSE
-128 HLKKIEESPS
+128 TAAESAS
-138 SQERKGDRKADAEQ
+138 FQVKKGDRKEDAEQ
-152 LARALDYFA
+152 LARALDYFS
-161 SEKFHESL
+161 SEKFHECL

-175 NRRYK
+175 DERYK

-201 AIRLFDEVLPLLQGL
+201 AIRLFDEVLPQLQGL

-233 ALQQYDR
+233 ALQQYAR
-240 ALPLYGKMLP
+240 ALPLYEKMLP

-280 EKVSGSSESS
+280 EKVSGSSESL
-290 GASEKAS
+290 GA
-297 GSSEKASGSSESSG
+297 SEKASGSSESSG

-318 KAKECFELS
+318 KAKECFEFS

-333 YRNTPNEQARI
+333 YRNTPNEKARI

>member
-1 MKFRVLVG
+1 MKLRILVG

-22 PGCSMPDCSMSDCSM
+22 PGIGALAI
-37 SGCSMS
+37 SG
-43 GCSKLGRTMSGCS
+43 GRSFCAFS
-56 MSGCSK
+56 PF
-62 LGRTMSGCSMSGRTM
+62 LN
-77 LGRTMSGWGTLAL
+77 
-90 SGARSSCASG
+90 RS
-100 PSLEHL
+100 E
-106 KKIEES
+106 KIEES
-112 PSFEHSKKI
+112 ASFQVK
-121 EESPSLE
+121 
-128 HLKKIEESPS
+128 
-138 SQERKGDRKADAEQ
+138 KGDRKEDAEQ

-161 SEKFHESL
+161 SEKFHECL

-201 AIRLFDEVLPLLQGL
+201 AIRLFDEVLPQLQGL

-260 YYRLGFCHLF
+260 YYRMGFCHLF
-270 AAEASGASSS
+270 AAE
-280 EKVSGSSESS
+280 SS
-290 GASEKAS
+290 GAS
-297 GSSEKASGSSESSG
+297 SSEKASGSSESLG

-333 YRNTPNEQARI
+333 YRNTPNEKARI
-344 AQIRHMIGGL
+344 AQIRHMLGGL

>member
-9 SLLVWGSLPGWAM
+9 SLLVWGSF
-22 PGCSMPDCSMSDCSM
+22 PGCSMAGWAMSDCSKPDCSKPDCSMSDCSIP
-37 SGCSMS
+37 GVE
-43 GCSKLGRTMSGCS
+43 
-56 MSGCSK
+56 
-62 LGRTMSGCSMSGRTM
+62 
-77 LGRTMSGWGTLAL
+77 TLAL
-90 SGARSSCASG
+90 SGSKSSCAFS
-100 PSLEHL
+100 PSL
-106 KKIEES
+106 
-112 PSFEHSKKI
+112 EHSKKI
-121 EESPSLE
+121 EESASFQV
-128 HLKKIEESPS
+128 K
-138 SQERKGDRKADAEQ
+138 KGDRKADAEQ
-152 LARALDYFA
+152 LARALDYFS
-161 SEKFHESL
+161 SEKFHECL

-201 AIRLFDEVLPLLQGL
+201 AIRLFDEVIPLLQGL

-240 ALPLYGKMLP
+240 ALPLYEKMLP

-260 YYRLGFCHLF
+260 YYRMGFCHLF
-270 AAEASGASSS
+270 AAEASEASSS

-290 GASEKAS
+290 EASEKAS
-297 GSSEKASGSSESSG
+297 DSSESSG

-333 YRNTPNEQARI
+333 YRNTPNEKARI

>member
-1 MKFRVLVG
+1 MKFRILVG
-9 SLLVWGSLPGWAM
+9 SLLVWGSLLGCSMPGWAM
-22 PGCSMPDCSMSDCSM
+22 SGSSMSDCSMSDCSM
-37 SGCSMS
+37 PGVE
-43 GCSKLGRTMSGCS
+43 
-56 MSGCSK
+56 
-62 LGRTMSGCSMSGRTM
+62 
-77 LGRTMSGWGTLAL
+77 TLAL
-90 SGARSSCASG
+90 SGSRSSCA
-100 PSLEHL
+100 
-106 KKIEES
+106 
-112 PSFEHSKKI
+112 F
-121 EESPSLE
+121 SPSLNRSE
-128 HLKKIEESPS
+128 KAAESAS
-138 SQERKGDRKADAEQ
+138 FQVKKGDRKEDAEQ

-161 SEKFHESL
+161 SEKFHECL

-201 AIRLFDEVLPLLQGL
+201 AIRLFDEVLPQLQGL

-240 ALPLYGKMLP
+240 ALPLYEKMLP

-270 AAEASGASSS
+270 AAESSGASSS
-280 EKVSGSSESS
+280 EKVSGSSESL
-290 GASEKAS
+290 GASEKV
-297 GSSEKASGSSESSG
+297 SGSSESSG

-333 YRNTPNEQARI
+333 YRNTPNEKARI

>member
-1 MKFRVLVG
+1 MKFRVLVC
-9 SLLVWGSLPGWAM
+9 SLLIWGSLPGCSMTGWAM
-22 PGCSMPDCSMSDCSM
+22 SDCSKPDCSMSDCSM
-37 SGCSMS
+37 PG
-43 GCSKLGRTMSGCS
+43 L
-56 MSGCSK
+56 
-62 LGRTMSGCSMSGRTM
+62 
-77 LGRTMSGWGTLAL
+77 GTLVL
-90 SGARSSCASG
+90 SGSRSSCAFS
-100 PSLEHL
+100 PSLA
-106 KKIEES
+106 
-112 PSFEHSKKI
+112 HSKKI
-121 EESPSLE
+121 EESPSF
-128 HLKKIEESPS
+128 
-138 SQERKGDRKADAEQ
+138 QEKKGDRKADAEQ

-161 SEKFHESL
+161 SEKFHECL

-201 AIRLFDEVLPLLQGL
+201 AIRLFDEVIPLLQGV

-240 ALPLYGKMLP
+240 ALPLYEKMLP

-270 AAEASGASSS
+270 AAESSEASSS
-280 EKVSGSSESS
+280 EKV
-290 GASEKAS
+290 
-297 GSSEKASGSSESSG
+297 SGSSESSG

>member
-9 SLLVWGSLPGWAM
+9 SLLVWGSLPGCSMAGWAM
-22 PGCSMPDCSMSDCSM
+22 SDCSKPDCSKPDCSMSDCSM
-37 SGCSMS
+37 PGVE
-43 GCSKLGRTMSGCS
+43 
-56 MSGCSK
+56 
-62 LGRTMSGCSMSGRTM
+62 
-77 LGRTMSGWGTLAL
+77 TLAL
-90 SGARSSCASG
+90 SEGRSFCAFS
-100 PSLEHL
+100 PSLA
-106 KKIEES
+106 
-112 PSFEHSKKI
+112 HSKKI
-121 EESPSLE
+121 EESASFQV
-128 HLKKIEESPS
+128 K
-138 SQERKGDRKADAEQ
+138 KGDRKEDAEQ

-161 SEKFHESL
+161 SEKFHECL

-201 AIRLFDEVLPLLQGL
+201 AIRLFDEVIPLLQGV

-233 ALQQYDR
+233 ALQQYAR
-240 ALPLYGKMLP
+240 ALPLYEKMLP

-260 YYRLGFCHLF
+260 YYRMGFCHLF
-270 AAEASGASSS
+270 AAESSGASSS

-290 GASEKAS
+290 EA
-297 GSSEKASGSSESSG
+297 SEKASGSSESSG

-318 KAKECFELS
+318 KAKECFKLS

-333 YRNTPNEQARI
+333 YRNTPNEKARI
-344 AQIRHMIGGL
+344 AQIRHMLGGL

>member
-9 SLLVWGSLPGWAM
+9 SLLVWGSLPGWAV
-22 PGCSMPDCSMSDCSM
+22 PGWAMSDCSKPDCSMSDCSKPD
-37 SGCSMS
+37 CSMP
-43 GCSKLGRTMSGCS
+43 GL
-56 MSGCSK
+56 
-62 LGRTMSGCSMSGRTM
+62 
-77 LGRTMSGWGTLAL
+77 GTLAL
-90 SGARSSCASG
+90 SGARSSCAFS
-100 PSLEHL
+100 PSLA
-106 KKIEES
+106 
-112 PSFEHSKKI
+112 HSKKI
-121 EESPSLE
+121 EESPTF
-128 HLKKIEESPS
+128 
-138 SQERKGDRKADAEQ
+138 QEKKGDRKADAEQ
-152 LARALDYFA
+152 LARALDYFS
-161 SEKFHESL
+161 SEKFHECL

-186 AYLAVCLYYEWEYAE
+186 AYLAVCLYYEWEYDE
-201 AIRLFDEVLPLLQGL
+201 AVKLFDEVIPLLQGV

-240 ALPLYGKMLP
+240 ALPLYEKMLP

-270 AAEASGASSS
+270 AAESSGASSSEKASGSSESSEASSS

-290 GASEKAS
+290 G
-297 GSSEKASGSSESSG
+297 
-311 SSAEERK
+311 SSAAERK

>member
-9 SLLVWGSLPGWAM
+9 SLLVWGSLPGCSMTGWAM
-22 PGCSMPDCSMSDCSM
+22 SDCSKPDCSMSDCSM
-37 SGCSMS
+37 PG
-43 GCSKLGRTMSGCS
+43 L
-56 MSGCSK
+56 
-62 LGRTMSGCSMSGRTM
+62 
-77 LGRTMSGWGTLAL
+77 GTLAL
-90 SGARSSCASG
+90 SGSRSSCAFS
-100 PSLEHL
+100 PSL
-106 KKIEES
+106 
-112 PSFEHSKKI
+112 EHSKKI
-121 EESPSLE
+121 EESPSF
-128 HLKKIEESPS
+128 
-138 SQERKGDRKADAEQ
+138 QEKKGDRKADAEQ
-152 LARALDYFA
+152 LARALDYFS
-161 SEKFHESL
+161 SEKFHECL

-186 AYLAVCLYYEWEYAE
+186 AYLAVCLYYEWEYDE
-201 AIRLFDEVLPLLQGL
+201 AVKLFDEVIPLLQGV

-270 AAEASGASSS
+270 AAE
-280 EKVSGSSESS
+280 SS
-290 GASEKAS
+290 GAS
-297 GSSEKASGSSESSG
+297 SSEKASGSSESSG
-311 SSAEERK
+311 ASNVERK

>member
-9 SLLVWGSLPGWAM
+9 SLLIWGSLPGCSMTGWAM
-22 PGCSMPDCSMSDCSM
+22 SDCSKPDCSKPDCSMSDCSM
-37 SGCSMS
+37 PG
-43 GCSKLGRTMSGCS
+43 L
-56 MSGCSK
+56 
-62 LGRTMSGCSMSGRTM
+62 
-77 LGRTMSGWGTLAL
+77 GTLAL
-90 SGARSSCASG
+90 SGSRSSCSFS
-100 PSLEHL
+100 PSLA
-106 KKIEES
+106 
-112 PSFEHSKKI
+112 HSKKI
-121 EESPSLE
+121 EESPTF
-128 HLKKIEESPS
+128 
-138 SQERKGDRKADAEQ
+138 QEKKGDRKADAEQ
-152 LARALDYFA
+152 LARALDYFS
-161 SEKFHESL
+161 SEKFHECL

-201 AIRLFDEVLPLLQGL
+201 AIRLFDEVIPLLQGV

-240 ALPLYGKMLP
+240 ALPLYEKMLP

-260 YYRLGFCHLF
+260 YYRMGFCHLF
-270 AAEASGASSS
+270 AAESS
-280 EKVSGSSESS
+280 E
-290 GASEKAS
+290 AS
-297 GSSEKASGSSESSG
+297 SSEKASGSSESSG
-311 SSAEERK
+311 SSAAERK

-333 YRNTPNEQARI
+333 YRNTPNEKARI